1 MPDSP
6 EILSARE
13 ASSASPVVAELVV
26 AQMEAEAK
34 ERAEQIKLLLSL
46 TQTASSAAQAS
57 QSAVEGIRSE
67 MEARAAELSAIAS
80 QAVASKSQIAD
91 YQAVIATK
99 SEHIQAAQEHADK
112 VRGELDR
119 TLTTATRQA
128 TEAEGLK
135 DRAQSAT
142 DTANELLAEI
152 RASKGA
158 VDGDAEAITEV
169 RLEGKASAEALKVL
183 ADKAETVQG
192 QIAAYE
198 LRLKQLEDQSKQQ
211 LETIVGLLPGAT
223 SAGLAH
229 AFDARR
235 QTFLQ
240 PQQRWQWLFITSV
253 VMLAI
258 LAITGLWH
266 VLQATGEQSYDQ
278 LLRLWLARLPVAG
291 ALVWLALHASRE
303 SALAKRLE
311 EDYGYK
317 ATIAASFLGFNK
329 QMSEIGKTAEAGS
342 PLAKLCAD
350 TLTTIASPPGRIYDK
365 HQLTVSPVDELKDL
379 AKTVQETLP
388 IQGQPKKAY

>member
-6 EILSARE
+6 ETPPARE
-13 ASSASPVVAELVV
+13 GSSASSVAAELVV
-26 AQMEAEAK
+26 AQIEAEAR
-34 ERAEQIKLLLSL
+34 ERAEQIKHLLSL
-46 TQTASSAAQAS
+46 SQTSSSAAQAKPKALLKAFALRWKREP
-57 QSAVEGIRSE
+57 QSFQQSSVKPW
-67 MEARAAELSAIAS
+67 
-80 QAVASKSQIAD
+80 ASKSQIAD

-119 TLTTATRQA
+119 TLTTATRLA

-169 RLEGKASAEALKVL
+169 RLEGKASAAVLKAL

-229 AFDARR
+229 A
-235 QTFLQ
+235 
-240 PQQRWQWLFITSV
+240 V
-253 VMLAI
+253 
-258 LAITGLWH
+258 
-266 VLQATGEQSYDQ
+266 
-278 LLRLWLARLPVAG
+278 
-291 ALVWLALHASRE
+291 
-303 SALAKRLE
+303 
-311 EDYGYK
+311 
-317 ATIAASFLGFNK
+317 
-329 QMSEIGKTAEAGS
+329 
-342 PLAKLCAD
+342 
-350 TLTTIASPPGRIYDK
+350 
-365 HQLTVSPVDELKDL
+365 
-379 AKTVQETLP
+379 
-388 IQGQPKKAY
+388 